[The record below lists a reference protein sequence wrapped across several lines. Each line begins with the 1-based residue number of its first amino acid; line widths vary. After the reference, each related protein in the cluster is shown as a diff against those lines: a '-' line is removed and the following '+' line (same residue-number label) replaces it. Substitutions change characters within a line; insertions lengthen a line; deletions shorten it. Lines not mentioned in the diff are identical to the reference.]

1 MKIVKTMTIKTE
13 ILIHSTPDKV
23 WDVFTDFENYPN
35 WNPFIK
41 SVKGEVKLYNKI
53 KVKIRQS
60 DTKEMGFKPKIKT
73 LSVNKELSWLGHL
86 WFPGLF
92 DGEHKFELIDH
103 KNGTTTFIQSET
115 FKGLLVSLLKKQL
128 ENNTKK
134 GFEEMN
140 MKLKKMVE
148 ENMQYKHSSNKL

>member
-1 MKIVKTMTIKTE
+1 MKIVKTMKIKTE

-23 WDVFTDFENYPN
+23 WDVFIDFENYPN

-148 ENMQYKHSSNKL
+148 EKHAV

>member
-1 MKIVKTMTIKTE
+1 MKIVKTMKIKTE

-128 ENNTKK
+128 ENNTKN

-148 ENMQYKHSSNKL
+148 EKHAV

>member
-1 MKIVKTMTIKTE
+1 M
-13 ILIHSTPDKV
+13 D
-23 WDVFTDFENYPN
+23 
-35 WNPFIK
+35 
-41 SVKGEVKLYNKI
+41 NKI
-53 KVKIRQS
+53 KVKIRQC
-60 DTKEMGFKPKIKT
+60 DTKEMGFNPKINT

-148 ENMQYKHSSNKL
+148 EKHAV

>member
-1 MKIVKTMTIKTE
+1 MKIVKTMKIKTE

-23 WDVFTDFENYPN
+23 WDVFTDFENYPK

-148 ENMQYKHSSNKL
+148 EKHAV